1 MNKIILTGHS
11 SKDVELETSNN
22 GTQFARIN
30 LAVARR
36 FDKDKTDWFNCTVFG
51 ALAEKVASVYVKKG
65 TKLTIVGRIEFNEQE
80 KDGNKVKHHSV
91 IIEEIELHNSKS
103 DSNNNGNNATPKTE
117 LTPVDDDN
125 LPF

>member
-1 MNKIILTGHS
+1 MNKIILTGFS
-11 SKDVELETSNN
+11 ARDVELETSSN
-22 GTQFARIN
+22 GTHFARIN

-36 FDKDKTDWFNCTVFG
+36 FDKDKTDWFNCSVFG

-80 KDGNKVKHHSV
+80 KDGVKLKHHSV
-91 IIEEIELHNSKS
+91 IVEELELHNGSKT
-103 DSNNNGNNATPKTE
+103 DSTSSTITNNAPE
-117 LTPVDDDN
+117 LKPIDDDN